1 MTKNSDY
8 TSKLNEIY
16 NKAKVIIRKNEIEYI
31 KQELNKQ
38 NPNRA
43 EWIDYVVKRADSQK
57 AIVTVLITSFLKKIV
72 EPNQDVRY
80 HKIDLPNGYS
90 GRTLDTKYVTPFIK
104 EKFQRIAMKESGWLT
119 RSIEQDHPF
128 TKNFPG
134 KIKDKKL
141 KDYFLNIFD
150 DLEVKNADPSIY
162 LLYLFVLL
170 IQKMESEKELFLNSL
185 VDVNTN
191 KNELTISNIISLL
204 KLHFFYKYDDPGA
217 SYLPV
222 IAIYSIY
229 KLLIRD
235 MKRYE
240 NKKLL
245 PLKGHLVSDLKSKS
259 IADIEIVDQDGQYFE
274 GVEVKYNKPI
284 DREMVLDV
292 YRKIKNTPIER
303 YYILTTANPNIK
315 TGEEDQ
321 VNELLIK
328 IKKESG
334 IEIIVNGLIN
344 SLNYYL
350 RLLVDPNEFL
360 KAYGETLL
368 EEYSKN
374 STIKNNHVEH
384 WNEIYKDHYHT

>member
-1 MTKNSDY
+1 MTKNDDY

-16 NKAKVIIRKNEIEYI
+16 NKAEFIISKNEIEYI
-31 KQELNKQ
+31 KQELNEQ
-38 NPNRA
+38 NPHRA

-80 HKIDLPNGYS
+80 HKKDLPNGYS

-104 EKFQRIAMKESGWLT
+104 EKFQRIAMNESGWLT

-128 TKNFPG
+128 TKDFPG

-141 KDYFLNIFD
+141 KDYFLNILD
-150 DLEVKNADPSIY
+150 DLEINNADPSIY
-162 LLYLFVLL
+162 LLYLFVLI
-170 IQKMESEKELFLNSL
+170 IQKMNLEKELFSNLLS
-185 VDVNTN
+185 DVNTN
-191 KNELTISNIISLL
+191 KNELTISKIISLL
-204 KLHFFYKYDDPGA
+204 KSHFFYKYDEPGT

-235 MKRYE
+235 VKRYE

-259 IADIEIVDQDGQYFE
+259 IADIEIVAQNGQYFE
-274 GVEVKYNKPI
+274 GVEVKHNKPI
-284 DREMVLDV
+284 NKEMVSDV
-292 YRKIKNTPIER
+292 YEKIKNTSIER
-303 YYILTTANPNIK
+303 YYILTTAIPNIK

-321 VNELLIK
+321 VNELLIN
-328 IKKESG
+328 IKKETG
-334 IEIIVNGLIN
+334 FEIIVNGLIN

-350 RLLVDPNEFL
+350 RLLVNPNEFL
-360 KAYGETLL
+360 EVYGTTLL
-368 EEYSKN
+368 EEYLKN
-374 STIKNNHVEH
+374 STIKNNHVKL
-384 WNEIYKDHYHT
+384 WNEIYKGP